1 MEEPGYNNRRE
12 RARELHDR
20 AHDLEHAIKRME
32 HDMRHA
38 DRERMHAI
46 KDAFKNNI
54 KSNMAYAAGRSP
66 ASAGPRT
73 VEEVLVEIDSYISYL
88 EDLPKEQ
95 LVPHEGKIESV
106 ALHME
111 KVKNA
116 IKNK

>member
-1 MEEPGYNNRRE
+1 MEEPGYNDRRD

-46 KDAFKNNI
+46 KDAFKNNM
-54 KSNMAYAAGRSP
+54 KSNMAYAAGHSP
-66 ASAGPRT
+66 ASSGPRT

-95 LVPHEGKIESV
+95 LVPYESKVDSV
-106 ALHME
+106 AEHME
-111 KVKNA
+111 KVKNS